1 MVQWRLSMRV
11 TSFPPPPEELDIQH
25 DVHAGLEDNLCV
37 GEVKSLAIG
46 HQIICS

>member
-37 GEVKSLAIG
+37 GEVV
-46 HQIICS
+46 ICYRTPNHL